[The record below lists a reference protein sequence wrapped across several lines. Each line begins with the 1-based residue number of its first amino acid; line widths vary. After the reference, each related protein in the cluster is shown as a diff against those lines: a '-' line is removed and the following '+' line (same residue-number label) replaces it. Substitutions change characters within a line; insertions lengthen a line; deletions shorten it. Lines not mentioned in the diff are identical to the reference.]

1 MNLKR
6 YGKPEIQR
14 LYFRIFNRESNV
26 VTYETIKKICSLN
39 ILSPR
44 IHIALRAVLSLSVIS
59 LSACDGGDIRS
70 DGGDSPARQ
79 LHETILTLDSH
90 VDISSDYTYK
100 PAFDP
105 GKLTDMKVDIP
116 KMTAGGLDAA
126 FFVVYVG
133 QTARTEEN
141 YRIVKQDALRKFD
154 GIHRMTDELYPDQI
168 GLAYSPAEVRHIYK
182 EGKKVAIIGIENGY
196 AIGRDIAL
204 VEDYYNRGARYM
216 TLAHNG
222 HNDICDSAQPKEKLG
237 DIPAEHGG
245 VSEFGAQVIGEMN
258 RLGMMVDISHVS
270 MDCMTQAV
278 NISKAP
284 AIASHSGV
292 RALADHPRNLTDAQ
306 MTLLAQRGGVM
317 QLVAYSGFL
326 KIDTARSDAIDA
338 LTESVAGRHGFSSD
352 DYESIEQTREWQKGR
367 QEIDEKFPLATVKDF
382 VDHIDYAVR
391 LIGIDHVGISSD
403 FDGGGEII
411 GWKDASESLNITR
424 ELMARGYS
432 EEDIAKIWG
441 ENLLRTWEAANRTA
455 AQLKAAKISK

>member
-1 MNLKR
+1 M
-6 YGKPEIQR
+6 
-14 LYFRIFNRESNV
+14 
-26 VTYETIKKICSLN
+26 TYETIKEICTLN
-39 ILSPR
+39 ILSAR
-44 IHIALRAVLSLSVIS
+44 IQLAFRAALGLSVIS
-59 LSACDGGDIRS
+59 LAACDRDA
-70 DGGDSPARQ
+70 GDSHVLQ
-79 LHETILTLDSH
+79 VHEDILTLDSH

-141 YRIVKQDALRKFD
+141 YVTVKQDALRKFE

-245 VSEFGAQVIGEMN
+245 VSEFGTQVIGEMN

-278 NISKAP
+278 NMSKAP

-306 MTLLAQRGGVM
+306 MILLAQRGGVM

-338 LTESVAGRHGFSSD
+338 LAESVAARHGFSLD
-352 DYESIEQTREWQKGR
+352 DYENIEQTEEWQKGR
-367 QEIDEKFPLATVKDF
+367 QAIDENFPLATVKDF
-382 VDHIDYAVR
+382 VDHIDYAVK
-391 LIGIDHVGISSD
+391 LIGVDHVGISSD

-432 EEDIAKIWG
+432 QEDITKIWG
-441 ENLLRTWEAANRTA
+441 ENLLRTWEAVNRTA
-455 AQLKAAKISK
+455 AQLKAAKIYK